1 MVLHNKVY
9 VHKLR
14 GISSNQQD
22 TAMNFKRNLCTYNKV
37 CSKADKHLTYNKSLS
52 TQLGM
57 GLVKLLKQLPSQQV
71 WFLLIGCEQ
80 PHLSDCI
87 AIRIPKARREPYQYS
102 TEQYSTVQYSTV
114 QYSTVHYRTVQYRTI
129 QYSTVPYRTVPYRT
143 VPYITV
149 QYSTVLTVRYS
160 TVHNINS
167 IAFYAK
173 TQ

>member
-1 MVLHNKVY
+1 
-9 VHKLR
+9 
-14 GISSNQQD
+14 
-22 TAMNFKRNLCTYNKV
+22 
-37 CSKADKHLTYNKSLS
+37 
-52 TQLGM
+52 M

-71 WFLLIGCEQ
+71 WFLVIGCEQ
-80 PHLSDCI
+80 PHLSHCI

-102 TEQYSTVQYSTV
+102 TEQYSTVPYSTV
-114 QYSTVHYRTVQYRTI
+114 QYHTVANSTVQYR
-129 QYSTVPYRTVPYRT
+129 
-143 VPYITV
+143 TV

>member
-1 MVLHNKVY
+1 
-9 VHKLR
+9 
-14 GISSNQQD
+14 
-22 TAMNFKRNLCTYNKV
+22 
-37 CSKADKHLTYNKSLS
+37 
-52 TQLGM
+52 M

-71 WFLLIGCEQ
+71 WFLVIGCEQ
-80 PHLSDCI
+80 PHLSHSI

-102 TEQYSTVQYSTV
+102 TEQYSTVQYRTVPYSTVQNSTV
-114 QYSTVHYRTVQYRTI
+114 QYSTVPYHTVANSTVQYR
-129 QYSTVPYRTVPYRT
+129 
-143 VPYITV
+143 TV

>member
-1 MVLHNKVY
+1 
-9 VHKLR
+9 
-14 GISSNQQD
+14 
-22 TAMNFKRNLCTYNKV
+22 
-37 CSKADKHLTYNKSLS
+37 
-52 TQLGM
+52 M
-57 GLVKLLKQLPSQQV
+57 GLVKLRKQLPSQQV
-71 WFLLIGCEQ
+71 WFLVIGCEQ
-80 PHLSDCI
+80 PHLSHCI

-114 QYSTVHYRTVQYRTI
+114 QY
-129 QYSTVPYRTVPYRT
+129 RTVPYRT
-143 VPYITV
+143 VQYSTVPCHTVANCTVQYRTV

>member
-1 MVLHNKVY
+1 M
-9 VHKLR
+9 
-14 GISSNQQD
+14 
-22 TAMNFKRNLCTYNKV
+22 
-37 CSKADKHLTYNKSLS
+37 KSLS

-71 WFLLIGCEQ
+71 WFLVIGCEQ
-80 PHLSDCI
+80 PHLSHCI

-102 TEQYSTVQYSTV
+102 TEQYSTVPYSTV
-114 QYSTVHYRTVQYRTI
+114 QYHTVANSTVQYR
-129 QYSTVPYRTVPYRT
+129 
-143 VPYITV
+143 TV

>member
-1 MVLHNKVY
+1 M
-9 VHKLR
+9 
-14 GISSNQQD
+14 
-22 TAMNFKRNLCTYNKV
+22 
-37 CSKADKHLTYNKSLS
+37 KSLS

-71 WFLLIGCEQ
+71 WFRVIGCEQ
-80 PHLSDCI
+80 PHLSHCI

-102 TEQYSTVQYSTV
+102 TEQYSTVPYSTV
-114 QYSTVHYRTVQYRTI
+114 QYHTVANSTVQYR
-129 QYSTVPYRTVPYRT
+129 
-143 VPYITV
+143 TV

>member
-1 MVLHNKVY
+1 
-9 VHKLR
+9 
-14 GISSNQQD
+14 
-22 TAMNFKRNLCTYNKV
+22 
-37 CSKADKHLTYNKSLS
+37 
-52 TQLGM
+52 M

-71 WFLLIGCEQ
+71 WFLVIGCEQ
-80 PHLSDCI
+80 PHLSHCI
-87 AIRIPKARREPYQYS
+87 AIRIPKARREPYHYS

-114 QYSTVHYRTVQYRTI
+114 QYRTVPYRTV
-129 QYSTVPYRTVPYRT
+129 QYSTVPYRSEQYRT
-143 VPYITV
+143 VPYSTV

>member
-1 MVLHNKVY
+1 
-9 VHKLR
+9 
-14 GISSNQQD
+14 
-22 TAMNFKRNLCTYNKV
+22 
-37 CSKADKHLTYNKSLS
+37 
-52 TQLGM
+52 M

-71 WFLLIGCEQ
+71 WFLVIGCEQ
-80 PHLSDCI
+80 PHLSHCI

-114 QYSTVHYRTVQYRTI
+114 QY
-129 QYSTVPYRTVPYRT
+129 RTVPYRT
-143 VPYITV
+143 VQYSTVPYHTVANRTVQYRTV

-167 IAFYAK
+167 TAFYAK

>member
-1 MVLHNKVY
+1 
-9 VHKLR
+9 
-14 GISSNQQD
+14 
-22 TAMNFKRNLCTYNKV
+22 
-37 CSKADKHLTYNKSLS
+37 
-52 TQLGM
+52 M
-57 GLVKLLKQLPSQQV
+57 GYVKLLKKLPSQQV
-71 WFLLIGCEQ
+71 WFLVIGCEQ
-80 PHLSDCI
+80 PHLSHCI

-114 QYSTVHYRTVQYRTI
+114 QYSTVPYRTV
-129 QYSTVPYRTVPYRT
+129 QYSTVPYHTVANSTVQYR
-143 VPYITV
+143 TV

>member
-1 MVLHNKVY
+1 MVLHNKVS

-22 TAMNFKRNLCTYNKV
+22 TAMIFNRNLCAYNKV
-37 CSKADKHLTYNKSLS
+37 CSKAPDKNFTIIIKSLS
-52 TQLGM
+52 THLGI

-71 WFLLIGCEQ
+71 WFLVIGCKQ
-80 PHLSDCI
+80 PHMSDCI

-114 QYSTVHYRTVQYRTI
+114 QNSTL
-129 QYSTVPYRTVPYRT
+129 QYS
-143 VPYITV
+143 TV
-149 QYSTVLTVRYS
+149 QYSTVQYS
-160 TVHNINS
+160 TVHNIDS

-173 TQ
+173 TQWLQREVWLHTQ

>member
-1 MVLHNKVY
+1 
-9 VHKLR
+9 
-14 GISSNQQD
+14 
-22 TAMNFKRNLCTYNKV
+22 
-37 CSKADKHLTYNKSLS
+37 
-52 TQLGM
+52 M

-71 WFLLIGCEQ
+71 WFVVIGCEQ
-80 PHLSDCI
+80 PHLSHCI

-114 QYSTVHYRTVQYRTI
+114 QYRTVPYSTVQYR
-129 QYSTVPYRTVPYRT
+129 
-143 VPYITV
+143 TV